1 MKVMGCL
8 CLMGPAATLQ
18 SADWRGC
25 FPKWVLPRSKSM
37 YFSDLQ
43 KWKCCG
49 TEFDINYIAC
59 SLLLSK
65 MGAATLYINVLF
77 RFAKR
82 IRSHC
87 KMYHYKVQIGEGA
100 VQNGCSYSVFQWK
113 CVGTEFDIKYIACSL
128 LVSKMGAAS
137 LYLNGS
143 TVEQSLISTGMLGL
157 MGGKLSN
164 SMGPVQL
171 QIGVAIV

>member
-1 MKVMGCL
+1 MGCL

-25 FPKWVLPRSKSM
+25 FPKWVLPRSKSI
-37 YFSDLQ
+37 YFSDLK

-65 MGAATLYINVLF
+65 MGAATLY
-77 RFAKR
+77 
-82 IRSHC
+82 
-87 KMYHYKVQIGEGA
+87 
-100 VQNGCSYSVFQWK
+100 
-113 CVGTEFDIKYIACSL
+113 
-128 LVSKMGAAS
+128 
-137 LYLNGS
+137 LNGS
-143 TVEQSLISTGMLGL
+143 TLEQSSISTGMLEI
-157 MGGKLSN
+157 MREKLSN